1 MKWIF
6 DERICNNVIYLSIY
20 RYMRI
25 LFRHEMKRVLVMSGV
40 LAVGHV
46 WYWCSNVLRGDVN
59 LCQLCVG
66 LSRLII

>member
-1 MKWIF
+1 
-6 DERICNNVIYLSIY
+6 
-20 RYMRI
+20 MRI

-40 LAVGHV
+40 LAVGHL